1 MKPLYFALPILG
13 YKEKENTIEPRL
25 GTDVIQ
31 FDRRW
36 GIDRILTECDA
47 AYINAPE
54 EGGIWSNGYV
64 LLYTHNIDRPYAIG
78 NTYHIKSY
86 LIKGIELPPSK
97 RSYLK
102 VAGWIDE

>member
-1 MKPLYFALPILG
+1 MKPLYFALPILS
-13 YKEKENTIEPRL
+13 YDEKENVINPRL

-36 GIDRILTECDA
+36 GFDRILSECDA
-47 AYINAPE
+47 AYINAGE
-54 EGGIWSNGYV
+54 DTVWSNGYV
-64 LLYTHNIDRPYAIG
+64 LMYTFNIERPYTIG

-86 LIKGIELPPSK
+86 LIKGHKLPPSK

-102 VAGWIDE
+102 VAGWIE